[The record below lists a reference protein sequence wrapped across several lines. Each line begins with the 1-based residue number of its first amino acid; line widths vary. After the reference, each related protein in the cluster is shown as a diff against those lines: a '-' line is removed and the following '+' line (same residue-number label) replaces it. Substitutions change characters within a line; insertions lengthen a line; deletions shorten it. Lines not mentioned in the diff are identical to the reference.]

1 MAERL
6 GIVYDPDLIE
16 QVASDFDLRKPNK
29 IALKKLVQ
37 RIDEGEY
44 DPAVMQVM
52 NLATGV
58 GKTYLMAAFVE
69 YLRLQGVGNVV
80 IVTPGRIVQ
89 AKTRLNFTPG
99 SNRFIAGAAIPP
111 EVVTPQ
117 DYSAWIARMN
127 GPSANIYGQDVPT
140 LRKAWTEPPRKVTG
154 LDNFAP
160 ESLTR
165 APASCSTT

>member
-6 GIVYDPDLIE
+6 DIVYDPDLIE

-29 IALKKLVQ
+29 NALKKLVQ

-69 YLRLQGVGNVV
+69 
-80 IVTPGRIVQ
+80 
-89 AKTRLNFTPG
+89 
-99 SNRFIAGAAIPP
+99 
-111 EVVTPQ
+111 
-117 DYSAWIARMN
+117 
-127 GPSANIYGQDVPT
+127 
-140 LRKAWTEPPRKVTG
+140 
-154 LDNFAP
+154 
-160 ESLTR
+160 
-165 APASCSTT
+165 